1 MKRFLATTALCL
13 SVALTAAGCGGSAEQ
28 EAPVSGDTQQT
39 PGQAGGPGGGLPGG
53 SGKVVDVSGSTAQVQ
68 SQQSQVA
75 VSWTGSTTFTKEVTT
90 DASAIKVGV
99 CVMAFG
105 DPASGNDSSSG
116 DVAVTTARITEPSD
130 GSCTMSGGF
139 GGPRGGGTP
148 PSGAPEGGSRQR
160 PTDLPSDG
168 VSVGRGFGGAIG
180 EVTKVTSAGFTV
192 ASQQPG
198 SDDTKATS
206 VTVTTG
212 ADTTYTT
219 TAKASSSDVKA
230 GVCVT
235 SMGDAD
241 DTGAI
246 SAKTIA
252 VSQPVDDACG
262 FAGMRPRAGS

>member
-1 MKRFLATTALCL
+1 
-13 SVALTAAGCGGSAEQ
+13 
-28 EAPVSGDTQQT
+28 
-39 PGQAGGPGGGLPGG
+39 
-53 SGKVVDVSGSTAQVQ
+53 
-68 SQQSQVA
+68 
-75 VSWTGSTTFTKEVTT
+75 
-90 DASAIKVGV
+90 
-99 CVMAFG
+99 
-105 DPASGNDSSSG
+105 
-116 DVAVTTARITEPSD
+116 
-130 GSCTMSGGF
+130 MSG
-139 GGPRGGGTP
+139 
-148 PSGAPEGGSRQR
+148 
-160 PTDLPSDG
+160 
-168 VSVGRGFGGAIG
+168 GFGGAIG